1 MGYIR
6 KASGGSDV
14 AWKVGTRIKERDT
27 NSKKEC
33 CDLVQCKTERER
45 EREVSSWWVPT
56 TSYCRRLSSTRLDFD
71 RKVTAG

>member
-45 EREVSSWWVPT
+45 ERE
-56 TSYCRRLSSTRLDFD
+56 RERE
-71 RKVTAG
+71 K